1 MILLFVIIGL
11 LAITYPFIE
20 MGTFAILAAVA
31 YQKLRLTSARRIVCA
46 LGLVI
51 GPAAML
57 MLANDTFWYP
67 WNESAMLLVW
77 AIVGAGLLISLL
89 FPRRLYTSGLNFL
102 GIVIL
107 AGICF
112 CYVVRTIS
120 AGHSILAVAP
130 LGPLVNLSL
139 LARHVW
145 RRGELNLNPIS
156 GFLTLMQGKEPDMNT
171 QRFTAIAFIFAVAS
185 IGWAIL
191 GNTIDYR
198 TDQLERSLSQ
208 EVDTMWGPEGIVQCT
223 PCILTGGIKELTS
236 GEYDT
241 PIQSDVGVNFEHHN
255 RYKGLLWFSTY
266 TAHFKGTYRL
276 GESAGDATFLFK
288 LPDEV
293 HSLEELAF
301 TVDDVAVEP
310 TYSTT
315 HGVSNTLKVPIN
327 PGAEH
332 TVAVEYTTRARD
344 RWAYSSQWHTAGKPG
359 LLRNFTLTARTDFA
373 DIDYPKG
380 SVSPTNPA
388 DSDEEGAVAKWQ
400 YKSMR
405 ANQTMGIEMPT
416 RTNAGPIAARMSFFA
431 PVSLAFFFT
440 VLFTVVVLKK
450 LPLHPMHYLFVS
462 AGFFAFHILM
472 AYLVD
477 VISIHAAF
485 WVCAAVSTALVV
497 SYMRL
502 VAGVKF
508 AVIYVGAAQV
518 VYLVGFSYAFFW
530 VGMTGLALTIGAIAT
545 LFVLMQATGR
555 VDWYEVFRGSPDKA
569 DNWVTVPPL
578 PGETPTAPNRPDAS
592 DNG

>member
-1 MILLFVIIGL
+1 MPILILIALVIIS
-11 LAITYPFIE
+11 YPFVA
-20 MGTFAILAAVA
+20 FATLVILTGASHRGL
-31 YQKLRLTSARRIVCA
+31 QFTPGKRIVCA

-51 GPAAML
+51 EPACML
-57 MLANDTFWYP
+57 LLANDAFHYP
-67 WNESAMLLVW
+67 WNTSAVMLVW
-77 AIVGAGLLISLL
+77 ILAGISVLISLWSPKYL
-89 FPRRLYTSGLNFL
+89 RTSSLNFL
-102 GIVIL
+102 AIVIL
-107 AGICF
+107 AGVSL
-112 CYVVRTIS
+112 CYVAETILEDYS
-120 AGHSILAVAP
+120 VLAMVP
-130 LGPLVNLSL
+130 LAPLVNFSL
-139 LARHVW
+139 LGLHVW
-145 RRGELNLNPIS
+145 RCGELNLNPIS
-156 GFLTLMQGKEPDMNT
+156 GLLTLMHGKEPDMNT

-198 TDQLERSLSQ
+198 TDQLSQSLSQ
-208 EVDTMWGPEGIVQCT
+208 EVDTMWGPEDIVQCT

-241 PIQSDVGVNFEHHN
+241 PIQSDVEVNFEHHN

-266 TAHFKGTYRL
+266 TVHFKGTFRL
-276 GESAGDATFLFK
+276 DESAGDATFLFK

-301 TVDDVAVEP
+301 TVDDVVVEP

-315 HGVSNTLKVPIN
+315 HGVSNTLKVPISA
-327 PGAEH
+327 GAEH

-380 SVSPTNPA
+380 SVSPTAPA
-388 DSDEEGAVAKWQ
+388 DADEEGAVAKWQ

-405 ANQTMGIEMPT
+405 ANQTMGIEMPS

-450 LPLHPMHYLFVS
+450 LPLHPMHYLFIS

-477 VISIHAAF
+477 VVSIHAAF

-518 VYLVGFSYAFFW
+518 VYLVGFSSAVTHGFSW
-530 VGMTGLALTIGAIAT
+530 SQVVEVNLSPLTCSSVRVAGSGM
-545 LFVLMQATGR
+545 
-555 VDWYEVFRGSPDKA
+555 
-569 DNWVTVPPL
+569 
-578 PGETPTAPNRPDAS
+578 
-592 DNG
+592 